1 MSKQQK
7 NKKYNKI
14 QNCKK
19 KKVLS
24 IYMTDK
30 MLCP

>member
-7 NKKYNKI
+7 NKKYNKM

-19 KKVLS
+19 KKSTGNL
-24 IYMTDK
+24 MTDK
-30 MLCP
+30 M